1 MAQPRN
7 GIQSVSMAIVIA
19 CDSMLQYN
27 IALWNLYCCAVCH
40 FQGWGP
46 KAVALFVCCPAGL
59 NHLNKL
65 RWAGVNQTQLIKA
78 CIIVPALCGQKFL
91 GNRILWMVKS
101 SSVSECLDLVWK
113 VYTTQLT
120 LNPRKKR
127 KECGPLHKHLH
138 LWVTAW
144 LESHRCQESTKNPR
158 RSRIDETIRVKN
170 SDPCWRKPTK
180 APLHHDCTTSWTW
193 TSESGLCMALLDL
206 KPLNFHCWT
215 GIEEPKNSKLVID
228 CMILVDVHNVYYE
241 VNSYQWTS
249 FSMYQNVMCLL
260 FT

>member
-1 MAQPRN
+1 M
-7 GIQSVSMAIVIA
+7 
-19 CDSMLQYN
+19 
-27 IALWNLYCCAVCH
+27 
-40 FQGWGP
+40 
-46 KAVALFVCCPAGL
+46 
-59 NHLNKL
+59 
-65 RWAGVNQTQLIKA
+65 KA
-78 CIIVPALCGQKFL
+78 CIIVPALCRQKFL

-127 KECGPLHKHLH
+127 KECGPLPKHLH

-180 APLHHDCTTSWTW
+180 APLHLDCTTSWTW
-193 TSESGLCMALLDL
+193 TSESGLCMAFLDL

-215 GIEEPKNSKLVID
+215 GIEEPKNSKFVTD

-260 FT
+260 FTWMSVSSYEWHMT